1 MFCCLRKKLS
11 SNSHDFRK
19 IGFAESRNGSTQQH
33 YTFTDVEKGKNGTR
47 YYRLKQID
55 IDGKSTYS
63 EIRSVEMNEV
73 QQRVTL
79 FPNPSHSSITIR
91 NITNGSQLAIYNSQ
105 GNLVLR
111 KIANNYQ
118 ELISVE
124 KLAIGVYL
132 LQVTDKDNNKQI
144 IRFSKF
150 LINRLV

>member
-1 MFCCLRKKLS
+1 M
-11 SNSHDFRK
+11 
-19 IGFAESRNGSTQQH
+19 
-33 YTFTDVEKGKNGTR
+33 V
-47 YYRLKQID
+47 
-55 IDGKSTYS
+55 KSTYS

-150 LINRLV
+150 